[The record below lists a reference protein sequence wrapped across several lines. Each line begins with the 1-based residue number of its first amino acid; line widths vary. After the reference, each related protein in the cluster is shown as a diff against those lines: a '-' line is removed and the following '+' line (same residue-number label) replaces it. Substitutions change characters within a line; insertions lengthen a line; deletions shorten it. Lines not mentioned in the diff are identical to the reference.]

1 MNRKEIIE
9 NLKLQFKKLMFAD
22 AEIQLTTNDG
32 KNLIVMGTDAE
43 VGLEVYLLNPDNTQT
58 ALDNGDY
65 VLTDGRTITVTD
77 GKIAEVKA
85 PDAAETSN
93 DSPEETMAEDAAP
106 AEAADTEETT
116 DDSATDEEVLN
127 RIAALEEAVNQILE
141 MMHGAMSKTEQTMSA
156 QKSLTERFE
165 KFAEQPSADKIEVK
179 PKINS
184 GKTAKDIMLE
194 EILEIKEKKRRF

>member
-22 AEIQLTTNDG
+22 ASTQLTTNDG
-32 KNLIVMGTDAE
+32 KNLIVMGSDAE
-43 VGLEVYLLNPDNTQT
+43 VGLEIYLLNPDNTQT

-65 VLTDGRTITVTD
+65 VLTDGRTITVAD

-106 AEAADTEETT
+106 ADTEETT

-141 MMHGAMSKTEQTMSA
+141 MMQGAMSKTEQTMSA

-194 EILEIKEKKRRF
+194 EILEMKDKKRRF